1 MQTTT
6 VPGTTTAETTAETTA
21 TTPAGKRLLGDANC
35 SGKVDVSDA
44 VLTARTVNED
54 RTAVITDQGKRNADC
69 NQNGNVDS
77 EDITM
82 ILRHIAKIELLP
94 ETE

>member
-1 MQTTT
+1 MT
-6 VPGTTTAETTAETTA
+6 E
-21 TTPAGKRLLGDANC
+21 PAGKRLLGDADC

-44 VLTARTVNED
+44 VLTARMVNED
-54 RTAVITDQGKRNADC
+54 RAVVITDQGKRNADC